1 MIKKIIGSLIRKN
14 TQKIYTILYR
24 SFYVHGDASRLSF
37 GDRVNPNNTIF
48 NTASGDIKV
57 GSDTIFGFNCMFL
70 TGTHE
75 YIDGKRKHLVLGK
88 DEVPESGRD
97 IIVGSECFIASG
109 VIIIGPVKIGDS
121 VIIGAGSVVT
131 KDIPSNVMV
140 AGNPAK
146 IVKTNQ

>member
-14 TQKIYTILYR
+14 AQKIYKILYR
-24 SFYVHGDASRLSF
+24 SMYVHGDGGRLSF

-48 NTASGDIKV
+48 NTASGDIV
-57 GSDTIFGFNCMFL
+57 IGSDTIFGFNCMLL

-75 YIDGKRKHLVLGK
+75 YVDGKRKYLVFGK

-97 IIVGSECFIASG
+97 IIVGSGCFIASG
-109 VIIIGPVKIGDS
+109 AIIIGPVKIGDS

-146 IVKTNQ
+146 ILKANH